1 MMTEPRGRFSRRK
14 GAAGAVIALLVTAGA
29 AGCGTSGEEAEEP
42 QSTEATST
50 VVQTTAA
57 PTTTTAAPTTT
68 APATTTAVPVT
79 TAPPATAPP
88 TTAAPA
94 GYTMPNLLGQTLQG
108 AQDAIQAVSGNP
120 VFFSFSH
127 DLSGSDRSQI
137 MDSNWQV
144 CTQNV
149 APGSAFMD
157 DTRIDFGVM
166 KLDEG
171 CP

>member
-1 MMTEPRGRFSRRK
+1 MTEPSGQFNRRK
-14 GAAGAVIALLVTAGA
+14 GVAGALIALLVTAGA

-50 VVQTTAA
+50 VVSTTAP
-57 PTTTTAAPTTT
+57 PTTTTEAPTTT
-68 APATTTAVPVT
+68 APASTTAVPVT
-79 TAPPATAPP
+79 TAAPTTAPP

-94 GYTMPNLLGQTLQG
+94 GYTMPNLVGQTLQD
-108 AQDAIQAVSGNP
+108 AQDAVQAAAGNP
-120 VFFSFSH
+120 VFFSYSH

-149 APGSAFMD
+149 SPGSTFFD

-166 KLDEG
+166 KLTES